1 MNTHRT
7 LAPSPSSI
15 LAGAFGALDP
25 TPVVPLADLVTS
37 LGIASVHAK
46 LETGRPLGSFKSLGG
61 TFAAIAAI
69 ARAMGV
75 PIAAIGASNPPSG
88 SSPHLICA
96 SDGNHGLA
104 VAAGARYAGVP
115 CTVVL
120 HSGVPESRVARIR
133 DAGALVKIAG
143 GTYDDAVDLA
153 RSRAAEKGYLLI
165 PDTSEDPADPV
176 VADVMA
182 GYAIITDEVRQH
194 YEQENLAPPTH
205 VFVQAG
211 VGGLAAAIT
220 DGFRGWLAHPARIII
235 VEPEQAPC
243 VALAMAS
250 GRPVR
255 AAGNLET
262 SADMLSCGEASAPA
276 LKTLRAYGAA
286 CMTVSE
292 ADLAASVAIL
302 ERHFDILTT
311 SSGAA
316 GLAALSTA
324 AADPMR
330 RRDLGLSA
338 ESRVMLLVTEARP
351 PA

>member
-7 LAPSPSSI
+7 LAPQPSSI
-15 LAGAFGALDP
+15 LAGAFGTLDP
-25 TPVVPLADLVTS
+25 TPVVPLAALANT
-37 LGIASVHAK
+37 LGIGSIHAK

-61 TFAAIAAI
+61 TFAAIAAV
-69 ARAMGV
+69 ARALDL
-75 PIAAIGASNPPSG
+75 PIEAVGPSHRSAG
-88 SSPHLICA
+88 SPPHLICA

-104 VAAGARYAGVP
+104 VAAGARFAGVP

-120 HSGVPESRVARIR
+120 HSGVPDSRASRIR
-133 DAGALVKIAG
+133 DAGALVRIAG

-153 RSRAAEKGYLLI
+153 RAIAAEEGYLLI
-165 PDTSEDPADPV
+165 PDTSADPADPV
-176 VADVMA
+176 VADVMT
-182 GYAIITDEVRQH
+182 GYAIITDEVRHQ
-194 YEQENLAPPTH
+194 YARENLAPPTH

-211 VGGLAAAIT
+211 VGGLAAAVT
-220 DGFRGWLAHPARIII
+220 DGLRGWLADPARIVI

-243 VALAMAS
+243 VALAMAA

-255 AAGNLET
+255 AAGSLET

-292 ADLAASVAIL
+292 SDLATSVKLL

-316 GLAALSTA
+316 GLAALSAA
-324 AADPMR
+324 AADPLHL
-330 RRDLGLSA
+330 RDLGLSA
-338 ESRVMLLVTEARP
+338 ESRVLLLVTEARP